1 MADEE
6 IKRNEET
13 VVDNTDYIAAI
24 KELKEN
30 SVDKGKYDT
39 LKAENKKLLDAL
51 VNGSDIDTQS
61 SQPELGTRLEYYKAY
76 KENKFNTDLDFWTNF
91 LNLREAT
98 IREYGKDPLV
108 TGNYGLTPDGEKVE
122 PAYGEQEAMDN
133 LCNGIAQMI
142 DEAQGD
148 ASVFRVLFESAR
160 NKK

>member
-30 SVDKGKYDT
+30 SVEKGKYDT

-51 VNGSDIDTQS
+51 VNGSDIDTES
-61 SQPELGTRLEYYKAY
+61 SQPELKSRLEYYKAY
-76 KENKFNTDLDFWTNF
+76 KENKFNTDLDYWTNF

-98 IREYGKDPLV
+98 IKEYGKDPLV
-108 TGNYGLTPDGEKVE
+108 TGNYGLTPEGEKVE

-142 DEAQGD
+142 DEADGD
-148 ASVFRVLFESAR
+148 PNVFRILFESAR

>member
-6 IKRNEET
+6 IKRNEEE

-30 SVDKGKYDT
+30 SVEKGKYDT

-61 SQPELGTRLEYYKAY
+61 SQPELKSRLEYYKEY
-76 KENKFNTDLDFWTNF
+76 KENKFNTDLDYWTNF

-108 TGNYGLTPDGEKVE
+108 TGNYGLTPEGEKVE

-142 DEAQGD
+142 DEADGD
-148 ASVFRVLFESAR
+148 PNVFRILFESAR